1 MPSPDPGERVYC
13 SGYWPLPGNQKREL
27 SHYDAYLPLTIQM
40 LAGSTLHFYSSD
52 DAVLQQVADLCSV
65 HHITA
70 HLVQMQLAELPAW
83 GIAAEFVRCCE
94 QMNLQVY
101 GCTERRTKDKGVR
114 HYWRDLQGSGA
125 EAYRSLLAIWLSKV
139 DLAASLAD
147 GLASDRVLA
156 WVDAS
161 LARKNHGRLG
171 WDFTQLVIP
180 AGQVCHY
187 RSKMSVYG
195 SKLPLSAGFLA
206 ADASTWRDLAAIYV
220 AMRQRLTT
228 MPYGHD
234 EETILSRCQVDYP
247 GLFYCIDQDQAPK
260 KVSLTRLQRLQQILR
275 RLLLAGR

>member
-1 MPSPDPGERVYC
+1 MLSPDPGERVYC

-27 SHYDAYLPLTIQM
+27 SHYNAYLPLTIQM

-101 GCTERRTKDKGVR
+101 GCTERRAKDKGVR

-161 LARKNHGRLG
+161 LARKNQCRLG
-171 WDFTQLVIP
+171 WNFTQLAIP
-180 AGQVCHY
+180 AGQVCYY

-195 SKLPLSAGFLA
+195 SELPLSAGFLA
-206 ADASTWRDLAAIYV
+206 ADASTWRDLAAIYS
-220 AMRQRLTT
+220 AMRQRLTA

-234 EETILSRCQVDYP
+234 EETILSRCQAEHP
-247 GLFYCIDQDQAPK
+247 GLFHCIDQQRLPK
-260 KVSLTRLQRLQQILR
+260 MTSLMLLQRLKQILR
-275 RLLLAGR
+275 RLLLAGH